1 MTYSEQLEREAEQTR
16 SQLANTLDELRAC
29 MTPGQVVNQIADYA
43 RDGVGAAFVSNLRH
57 QAINNPMP
65 IVLIAAGMAWLMFGS
80 RMQSNGHV
88 AEHAS
93 NRVGDAATDAFNNAR
108 DAAAATG
115 EIVSETAANISNAA
129 SDLTE
134 GAKARTETVKQSAS
148 MAYDTIAENTRRTVA
163 AMADSSNSLGRRT
176 LATSGPLLNFCQQ
189 QPLVLMG
196 IGAALGTAI
205 WALLPKTNTED
216 RALGETSDA
225 LKDSAQDAASGQ
237 YTNIK
242 ETGGARAFDSNQD
255 QACEGPDRSAEFQP
269 VHTAAEQAT
278 LVPSHTAEEEMRAHE
293 AAARMQG
300 WGAQEEEDL
309 MVLRNARG

>member
-1 MTYSEQLEREAEQTR
+1 MTSSVQLEREAEQTR

-29 MTPGQVVNQIADYA
+29 MTPEQVVYQIADYA

-93 NRVGDAATDAFNNAR
+93 NCVGDAATDAFNKAR
-108 DAAAATG
+108 DVAAATG

-129 SDLTE
+129 SDLKE
-134 GAKARTETVKQSAS
+134 GAKARTESVKQSAS

-196 IGAALGTAI
+196 IGAALGAAI
-205 WALLPKTNTED
+205 WALLPKKNTED
-216 RALGETSDA
+216 RSMGGTEDCLMGESDA
-225 LKDSAQDAASGQ
+225 LRDRAQDDAASGQ

-242 ETGGARAFDSNQD
+242 EAGGARAFDSKPNET
-255 QACEGPDRSAEFQP
+255 CKGPDRLAEGQP
-269 VHTAAEQAT
+269 AQAAAEQAT
-278 LVPSHTAEEEMRAHE
+278 LVPSHTAEEDMRAHE

-300 WGAQEEEDL
+300 
-309 MVLRNARG
+309 

>member
-93 NRVGDAATDAFNNAR
+93 NGVGDAATDAFNKAR

-134 GAKARTETVKQSAS
+134 GAKARTETIKQSAS

-163 AMADSSNSLGRRT
+163 GMADFSSSLGRRT

-196 IGAALGTAI
+196 IGAALGVVI
-205 WALLPKTNTED
+205 WALLRKTNTED
-216 RALGETSDA
+216 RAMGETSVCSKRSRPRCRVRA
-225 LKDSAQDAASGQ
+225 IS
-237 YTNIK
+237 NI
-242 ETGGARAFDSNQD
+242 EAGGARAFDSNQD
-255 QACEGPDRSAEFQP
+255 QACKGPDRSAEFQP
-269 VHTAAEQAT
+269 VHTAADRRRWCRRILRRRRCVRTRPPLECKA
-278 LVPSHTAEEEMRAHE
+278 
-293 AAARMQG
+293 
-300 WGAQEEEDL
+300 GA
-309 MVLRNARG
+309 LRKKKI